1 MCSLPDEETVLD
13 QAVLLNEEPQIPI
26 TFRVRSLSN
35 DIVYHLA
42 GD

>member
-26 TFRVRSLSN
+26 NFRVSSLSN
-35 DIVYHLA
+35 DIDYHLA
-42 GD
+42 SD